1 MSGHTGRSFTGAA
14 LVFLGLE
21 TFAVGFLFFGFCGSS
36 LFPVGERVQAIV
48 CPNPS
53 QGTASEVG
61 GHVPVPAFTRAIE
74 KHSMRAQGRA
84 RPPRPVAHAPGRFF
98 VGTAREG
105 NREQVSP
112 SGETLE
118 QPSDRSS
125 PL

>member
-53 QGTASEVG
+53 QGTAPGRSR
-61 GHVPVPAFTRAIE
+61 ARAILCRHGQRR
-74 KHSMRAQGRA
+74 KPLINFATWRNVGAALRLIVSGVRAG
-84 RPPRPVAHAPGRFF
+84 VC
-98 VGTAREG
+98 
-105 NREQVSP
+105 
-112 SGETLE
+112 
-118 QPSDRSS
+118 
-125 PL
+125 